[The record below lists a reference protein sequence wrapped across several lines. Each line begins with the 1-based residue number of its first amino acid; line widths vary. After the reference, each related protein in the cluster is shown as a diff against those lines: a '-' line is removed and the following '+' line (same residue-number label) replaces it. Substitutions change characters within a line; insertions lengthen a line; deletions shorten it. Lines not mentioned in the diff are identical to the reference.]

1 MTLAPV
7 APSLL
12 ACSGSAWKPIFS
24 NVAKVFFPISW
35 ETNFIGKMFPTTSLK
50 SPPSPPI
57 ISTLMQ
63 FLPFSIGASFPP
75 LPFAAQIYG
84 KNSTLSSRG
93 IEARVRYQSC
103 KRIKFWIFIYF
114 SRKKCRG
121 SWASGKPS
129 YSNSEL
135 FVKRAVRLYE
145 IRKKE
150 REKLSICLG
159 GSPGLVVMGDNTYS
173 EGCGF
178 ESQHNIL
185 EGNYSNLPIC
195 CKNCYVCLKR
205 WK

>member
-1 MTLAPV
+1 MLKFVYDIGSCCTFLTC
-7 APSLL
+7 LL
-12 ACSGSAWKPIFS
+12 RVSVEANFFECSES
-24 NVAKVFFPISW
+24 FFPISW

-121 SWASGKPS
+121 S
-129 YSNSEL
+129 
-135 FVKRAVRLYE
+135 
-145 IRKKE
+145 
-150 REKLSICLG
+150 
-159 GSPGLVVMGDNTYS
+159 
-173 EGCGF
+173 
-178 ESQHNIL
+178 
-185 EGNYSNLPIC
+185 
-195 CKNCYVCLKR
+195 
-205 WK
+205 